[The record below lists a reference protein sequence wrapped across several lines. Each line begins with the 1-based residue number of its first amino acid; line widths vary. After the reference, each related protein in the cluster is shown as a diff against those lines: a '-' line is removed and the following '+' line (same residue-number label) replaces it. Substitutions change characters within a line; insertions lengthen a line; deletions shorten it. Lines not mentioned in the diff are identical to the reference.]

1 MGRMEMVARGG
12 RKEVNPLLLKLGV
25 ALALSFAGFVVS
37 QLRSRPRR
45 RPQIG
50 SSSAGEEM
58 ESGGRPTNGG
68 GLKEELGVLKNEEAM
83 AKIINGTSTTTTT
96 TTTTTTILLG
106 LSPTSKSSGD
116 EEGFLLPEFNDLVM
130 KEFEATGKDSETTTP
145 TPKKLELKE
154 ETLMEQEIAQL
165 RNLVWSLQ
173 ERERSLEN
181 QLLEYYGMQEQEAA
195 VRELESQLKINTV
208 EAKLYSLKIESLQS
222 ENKRLKAQ
230 VSDYSRAM
238 DELEAARTKI
248 KLLKKRLMAEGEQA
262 KEKIA
267 LLHQRISMLQY
278 REQHVGRDEIDA
290 EEKLKGLK
298 KMEELEVMNM
308 RLEEENVELMRKLE
322 SVQMHASSSSHGGR
336 EDEALEELDQLRQ
349 ANEKLTKD
357 IEQLRLDRCADVEEL
372 VYLKWV
378 NACLRYELRNYQPPP
393 GKTAARDLSKTLS
406 PRSEEKAKQLIL
418 EYANPGAED
427 KSSSLIE
434 FDSEYSSSQASTG
447 ESDDTL
453 TDLSSTT
460 KHSHSSKSKLFRKL
474 KKLILGKETHTHNSK
489 VSLVDRS
496 PSSCSNSEKR
506 ISISSCSIDEVGG
519 RDSFCSSMT
528 EESASQ
534 NNARHSL
541 DIQRIRG
548 TTVGEVGKP
557 YTYTNMVS
565 REGSSN
571 GFGHNNRLDSDE
583 IERTERV
590 ELKKFADALK
600 RSRAPPKL
608 NRRSASFSGC

>member
-1 MGRMEMVARGG
+1 MEMVARGG

-116 EEGFLLPEFNDLVM
+116 EEGFLLPEFNELVM
-130 KEFEATGKDSETTTP
+130 KEFEATGKDSETTTVTTP

-393 GKTAARDLSKTLS
+393 GR
-406 PRSEEKAKQLIL
+406 QL
-418 EYANPGAED
+418 P
-427 KSSSLIE
+427 
-434 FDSEYSSSQASTG
+434 
-447 ESDDTL
+447 
-453 TDLSSTT
+453 
-460 KHSHSSKSKLFRKL
+460 
-474 KKLILGKETHTHNSK
+474 
-489 VSLVDRS
+489 
-496 PSSCSNSEKR
+496 
-506 ISISSCSIDEVGG
+506 
-519 RDSFCSSMT
+519 
-528 EESASQ
+528 
-534 NNARHSL
+534 
-541 DIQRIRG
+541 
-548 TTVGEVGKP
+548 
-557 YTYTNMVS
+557 
-565 REGSSN
+565 
-571 GFGHNNRLDSDE
+571 E
-583 IERTERV
+583 I
-590 ELKKFADALK
+590 
-600 RSRAPPKL
+600 
-608 NRRSASFSGC
+608 

>member
-1 MGRMEMVARGG
+1 
-12 RKEVNPLLLKLGV
+12 
-25 ALALSFAGFVVS
+25 
-37 QLRSRPRR
+37 
-45 RPQIG
+45 
-50 SSSAGEEM
+50 
-58 ESGGRPTNGG
+58 
-68 GLKEELGVLKNEEAM
+68 M

-116 EEGFLLPEFNDLVM
+116 EEGFLLPEFNELVM
-130 KEFEATGKDSETTTP
+130 KEFEATGKDSETTTVTTP

-336 EDEALEELDQLRQ
+336 EVIV
-349 ANEKLTKD
+349 KLSG
-357 IEQLRLDRCADVEEL
+357 IRL
-372 VYLKWV
+372 
-378 NACLRYELRNYQPPP
+378 
-393 GKTAARDLSKTLS
+393 
-406 PRSEEKAKQLIL
+406 
-418 EYANPGAED
+418 
-427 KSSSLIE
+427 
-434 FDSEYSSSQASTG
+434 
-447 ESDDTL
+447 
-453 TDLSSTT
+453 
-460 KHSHSSKSKLFRKL
+460 
-474 KKLILGKETHTHNSK
+474 
-489 VSLVDRS
+489 
-496 PSSCSNSEKR
+496 
-506 ISISSCSIDEVGG
+506 
-519 RDSFCSSMT
+519 
-528 EESASQ
+528 
-534 NNARHSL
+534 
-541 DIQRIRG
+541 
-548 TTVGEVGKP
+548 
-557 YTYTNMVS
+557 
-565 REGSSN
+565 
-571 GFGHNNRLDSDE
+571 
-583 IERTERV
+583 
-590 ELKKFADALK
+590 
-600 RSRAPPKL
+600 
-608 NRRSASFSGC
+608 